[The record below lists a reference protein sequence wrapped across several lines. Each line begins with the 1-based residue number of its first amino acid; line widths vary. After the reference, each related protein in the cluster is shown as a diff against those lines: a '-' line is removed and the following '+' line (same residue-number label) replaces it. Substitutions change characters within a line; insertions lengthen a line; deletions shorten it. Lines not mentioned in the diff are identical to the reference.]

1 MNQEGVRATSLAASS
16 VAMSAPNCRLL
27 IDTSG
32 EQMLL
37 GMIHEGNLVFAEHMD
52 GHRQIEAIN
61 LQVQSL
67 LKGFDLEVSA
77 ISSIGVVVGPGSMAG
92 LRVGVTFAK
101 ALSYALGCGI
111 TPLLS
116 HEVIASIFADG
127 SDPVVVLRR
136 VRKQEAFGAI
146 CTKGSM
152 GLTTISG
159 PTVLGPNELEAW
171 LSRSK
176 LLTSSILAVSDRAPE
191 KVLEGVHGLKVVDYH
206 LPSMLVETCESMSYL
221 MDGGTENARETG
233 YADVAIAYVRGAD
246 TRVSY
251 QRLNSSGDLE
261 WVKD

>member
-1 MNQEGVRATSLAASS
+1 MNEKGVRAASLAASP
-16 VAMSAPNCRLL
+16 AATSAPNCRLL

-32 EQMLL
+32 EEMLL
-37 GMIHEGNLVFAEHMD
+37 GLVYEGDLVVAEHMD

-67 LKGFDLEVSA
+67 LKGFDIEVSA

-116 HEVIASIFADG
+116 HEVIATIFAEG

-146 CTKGSM
+146 CTKGPL

-159 PTVLGPNELEAW
+159 PTVLGPNELAAW

-176 LLTSSILAVSDRAPE
+176 LSPSSMLVVSDRAPE
-191 KVLEGVHGLKVVDYH
+191 KVLEGGDGLEVVNYH
-206 LPSMLVETCESMSYL
+206 LPSMLLETCESMNYL
-221 MDGGTENARETG
+221 MDSGTESAGAVG